1 MSERMTI
8 RKWIWVWEFDKEE
21 QWLNTMAQQGW
32 VLDRVGFCRYEF
44 VKCEPGEYIV
54 RLEMRE
60 HDEAYLSFMADTGA
74 EYVGRM
80 AKWIYFRRKTELG
93 AFDIF
98 SDLDSRLAHLKRI
111 SWMLRFLGIANL
123 AIGLANSV
131 NPVVDLGWVNL
142 LCATLLMYGL
152 GRIEGKQEALEKDRL
167 LME

>member
-8 RKWIWVWEFDKEE
+8 RKWIWVWDFDKEE

-44 VKCEPGEYIV
+44 VRCEPGEYTV

-60 HDEAYLSFMADTGA
+60 HDDAYLGFMADTGA

-80 AKWIYFRRKTELG
+80 MQWIYFRRKTELG
-93 AFDIF
+93 DFDIF
-98 SDLDSRLAHLKRI
+98 SDLDSRIAHLGRI
-111 SWMLRFLGIANL
+111 ARILKIVGIANL
-123 AIGLANSV
+123 VIGLANSM
-131 NPVVDLGWVNL
+131 NPVVDFGWVNL
-142 LCATLLMYGL
+142 LCATLLMYAL